1 MKKTT
6 LTISVEL
13 EKINATRFYAGK
25 KDASIEDELEECLG
39 KLYEKYV
46 PAATRE
52 YIESMDAIADS
63 QPKPAAKRKDRQ
75 KEKMADGVPGETR
88 Q

>member
-6 LTISVEL
+6 LSIAVEQ
-13 EKINATRFYAGK
+13 EKLNAIRFYVEK
-25 KDASIEDELEECLG
+25 KDANIEDELEDFLG

-52 YIESMDAIADS
+52 YIESMAAMAEA
-63 QPKPAAKRKDRQ
+63 QPKSAAKRVDRQ
-75 KEKMADGVPGETR
+75 KEKSSNEVRDE
-88 Q
+88 

>member
-6 LTISVEL
+6 LSISVEQ
-13 EKINATRFYAGK
+13 EKLNATRFYAEK
-25 KDASIEDELEECLG
+25 KDATIEAELEDFLS

-52 YIESMDAIADS
+52 YIESMAAMAES
-63 QPKPAAKRKDRQ
+63 TARPAPKKTERQ
-75 KEKMADGVPGETR
+75 KEKSTIEVNS
-88 Q
+88 

>member
-6 LTISVEL
+6 LNIAVEQ
-13 EKINATRFYAGK
+13 EKLNATRFYAAK
-25 KDASIEDELEECLG
+25 KDASIEDELEEFLG

-52 YIESMDAIADS
+52 YIESMDAIADA
-63 QPKPAAKRKDRQ
+63 QPKAAAKRVDRQ
-75 KEKMADGVPGETR
+75 KEKMAGEV
-88 Q
+88 QGE

>member
-1 MKKTT
+1 MKKAT
-6 LTISVEL
+6 LSISVEQ
-13 EKINATRFYAGK
+13 EKLNATRFYAAK
-25 KDASIEDELEECLG
+25 KDASIEDELEEFLG

-63 QPKPAAKRKDRQ
+63 QPKPAPKRADRQ
-75 KEKMADGVPGETR
+75 KEKMASGVQGE
-88 Q
+88 

>member
-6 LTISVEL
+6 LSIGVEQ
-13 EKINATRFYAGK
+13 EKLNAIRFYAEK
-25 KDASIEDELEECLG
+25 KDANIEAELEDFLG

-52 YIESMDAIADS
+52 YIESMAAMAEA
-63 QPKPAAKRKDRQ
+63 QPKSAAKRADRQ
-75 KEKMADGVPGETR
+75 KEKIINEVGS
-88 Q
+88 

>member
-6 LTISVEL
+6 LNIAVEQ
-13 EKINATRFYAGK
+13 EKLNATRFYAGK
-25 KDASIEDELEECLG
+25 KDASIEDELEEFLG

-52 YIESMDAIADS
+52 YIESMDTIADA
-63 QPKPAAKRKDRQ
+63 QPKAAAKRADRQ
-75 KEKMADGVPGETR
+75 KEKMAGEV
-88 Q
+88 QGE

>member
-6 LTISVEL
+6 LSISVEQ
-13 EKINATRFYAGK
+13 EKLNAIRFYAEK
-25 KDASIEDELEECLG
+25 KDANIEAELEDFLG

-52 YIESMDAIADS
+52 YIESMAAMAEAGA
-63 QPKPAAKRKDRQ
+63 KPTAKRTERQ
-75 KEKMADGVPGETR
+75 KEKSSNEVGG
-88 Q
+88 

>member
-6 LTISVEL
+6 LSSSVEQ
-13 EKINATRFYAGK
+13 EKLNATRFYAEK
-25 KDASIEDELEECLG
+25 KDATIEAELEDFLS

-52 YIESMDAIADS
+52 YIDETADDIKPPSKPTKPQVAEQPRESTI
-63 QPKPAAKRKDRQ
+63 
-75 KEKMADGVPGETR
+75 
-88 Q
+88 

>member
-6 LTISVEL
+6 LSISVEL
-13 EKINATRFYAGK
+13 EKLNATRFYAGK
-25 KDASIEDELEECLG
+25 KDASIEDELEEFLG

-52 YIESMDAIADS
+52 YIESMDALTES
-63 QPKPAAKRKDRQ
+63 QPKAAAKRADRQ
-75 KEKMADGVPGETR
+75 KEKTASEVQGE
-88 Q
+88 

>member
-25 KDASIEDELEECLG
+25 KDASIEDELEEFLG
-39 KLYEKYV
+39 RLYEKYV

-63 QPKPAAKRKDRQ
+63 HPKPAAKRTERQ

>member
-6 LTISVEL
+6 LSISVEQ
-13 EKINATRFYAGK
+13 EKLNATRFYADK
-25 KDASIEDELEECLG
+25 KDANIEAELEDFLS

-52 YIESMDAIADS
+52 YIESM
-63 QPKPAAKRKDRQ
+63 AAMAESTAKSAHKRTEKQ
-75 KEKMADGVPGETR
+75 KEKSSHEVES
-88 Q
+88 

>member
-6 LTISVEL
+6 LSIGIEQ
-13 EKINATRFYAGK
+13 EKLNATRFYAEK
-25 KDASIEDELEECLG
+25 KDANIEAELEEFLG

-52 YIESMDAIADS
+52 YIESMAAMAEVS
-63 QPKPAAKRKDRQ
+63 AKPAAKRTDRQ
-75 KEKMADGVPGETR
+75 KEKSSNEVGS
-88 Q
+88 

>member
-6 LTISVEL
+6 LSISIEQ
-13 EKINATRFYAGK
+13 EKLNAIRFYAEK
-25 KDASIEDELEECLG
+25 KDASIEAELEDFLG

-52 YIESMDAIADS
+52 YIESMGAMAEAS
-63 QPKPAAKRKDRQ
+63 TKSPTKKTDRQ
-75 KEKMADGVPGETR
+75 KEKSINEVSGA
-88 Q
+88 

>member
-6 LTISVEL
+6 LSISVEQ
-13 EKINATRFYAGK
+13 EKLNAIRFYAEK
-25 KDASIEDELEECLG
+25 KDANIEAELEDFLG

-52 YIESMDAIADS
+52 YIESMAAMAEA
-63 QPKPAAKRKDRQ
+63 QPKSAVKRADRQ
-75 KEKMADGVPGETR
+75 KEKIINEVGS
-88 Q
+88 